1 MMRPI
6 SRWTAFVIGRGVFA
20 ALLLLPAVAASQGAA
35 AQGVKPPPPPRPNMK
50 VIRKLRVRFER
61 EPTVREVQVA
71 ALRFFKVHPDRVAGY
86 RAGAAWKAIVPD
98 IEVTFNTDRGNN
110 DRRLTDAL
118 YLNSP
123 IVVPLN
129 GNKEYENTTRTGYSL
144 GVRAHW
150 ALDRLIFNAEVLD
163 VTSLVGV
170 QEGLLREI
178 TSLYFT
184 RRRLMT
190 IMGLNPPKD
199 PGEQITE
206 SIRLDEISANLDA
219 LTGGY
224 LTRELKKRF
233 RGRAK

>member
-1 MMRPI
+1 MKPVL
-6 SRWTAFVIGRGVFA
+6 TAL
-20 ALLLLPAVAASQGAA
+20 ALLLVATTVGEAYAQQPVQPPAPPKPKMAA
-35 AQGVKPPPPPRPNMK
+35 
-50 VIRKLRVRFER
+50 IRKLRIRFER
-61 EPTVREVQVA
+61 EPSVRDIQHA

-86 RAGAAWKAIVPD
+86 RRGASWKAIVPD
-98 IEVTFNTDRGNN
+98 LEVTFNTDRGTNS
-110 DRRLTDAL
+110 RTLIDAI
-118 YLNSP
+118 YRIP
-123 IVVPLN
+123 FPT
-129 GNKEYENTTRTGYSL
+129 GKEFEDTKRSSYTL

-150 ALDRLIFNAEVLD
+150 SLDRLIFNAEVLD

-190 IMGLNPPKD
+190 MMALNPPQD
-199 PGEQITE
+199 AGEKITE

-224 LTRELKKRF
+224 LTKEIKKRF
-233 RGRAK
+233 GGLTK

>member
-1 MMRPI
+1 MKKPALI
-6 SRWTAFVIGRGVFA
+6 AVLVSSACALVIGWSV
-20 ALLLLPAVAASQGAA
+20 PAVAQGAA
-35 AQGVKPPPPPRPNMK
+35 VRPPAPPRPNLK
-50 VIRKLRVRFER
+50 VIRKLRIRFER
-61 EPTVREVQVA
+61 EPTVRDVQQA

-86 RAGAAWKAIVPD
+86 RAGAVWKAIVPD
-98 IEVTFNTDRGNN
+98 VEVTFNTERGTN
-110 DRRLTDAL
+110 DRRLIDAL
-118 YLNSP
+118 YLNTP
-123 IVVPLN
+123 IAAN
-129 GNKEYENTTRTGYSL
+129 GKEVEDPQRASWAV

-190 IMGLNPPKD
+190 IMALNPPKD
-199 PGEQITE
+199 PGEKITE

-224 LTRELKKRF
+224 LTKEIKKRF
-233 RGRAK
+233 GRRRR

>member
-129 GNKEYENTTRTGYSL
+129 GNKEYENTTRTRRSGTL
-144 GVRAHW
+144 GSRSFDFQRRGPRCDLPRGCSRGAPTRDHLALFHASAAHDDHGSKS
-150 ALDRLIFNAEVLD
+150 AERSRGADHRVDPSRRDIRKSRRPDRWLSYA
-163 VTSLVGV
+163 
-170 QEGLLREI
+170 
-178 TSLYFT
+178 
-184 RRRLMT
+184 
-190 IMGLNPPKD
+190 
-199 PGEQITE
+199 
-206 SIRLDEISANLDA
+206 
-219 LTGGY
+219 
-224 LTRELKKRF
+224 
-233 RGRAK
+233 